1 MKRLKTDPIVL
12 LSVVVLG
19 FIGTTKLLSFLGF
32 NPLPGVESTVIE
44 LPLYFLAIAALFYI
58 PGKVPHPEQR
68 RFWQFLAAGVVG
80 MVTANTIQ
88 IPMPDEASLSSLVLE
103 DSLYILCFVM
113 LFWAVDFRPD
123 RRPGW
128 AVGDSIYRVKV
139 AGTIVSLAAVG
150 IYFVI
155 VPAAQGD
162 PAYRTFIPS
171 FTAFAIIQAV
181 LGLRLIYLGL
191 TSPLPQWR
199 TTYLMLSAAV
209 AAWFARDL
217 LELLEFN
224 GILEYPSAPIV
235 GLLLYIPYVF
245 IIVVALIR
253 NHHLVDA
260 SSSVAGQWNDVGN
273 WETPAY
279 LLTLAFGMPIM
290 HMFLRVSTE
299 YGTFGQ
305 GLRSS
310 LIMAASVGLASLAVT
325 AIVIDRRRN
334 RPDGRHITV
343 LLSDEEFSQSRKM
356 EALGRLA
363 GGVAHDLN
371 NLLMVMRGY
380 SDLLSTAI
388 GQRPP
393 EAEYVEQ
400 LNRAVGRSASLT
412 HQLLAFSRKQI
423 LAPRELDLNSIVEE
437 AREMLR
443 RIIREDIEIVTR
455 LGDTGWV
462 KADPAQ
468 ISQVV
473 FNLAINAGEAMP
485 GGGRL
490 EIGTENVE
498 LKTTPG
504 SGVEEPKEGAYVRLY
519 VKDNGRG
526 IDPKT
531 QAHLFEPFFTTKSEF
546 GGTGLGLATVYGI
559 VTQSRG
565 RIVVDSEPGKGATFS
580 VYLPRVEPRPEPA
593 TRPEVIGTRRALEL
607 QGTIL
612 LAEDDPSVRMLARD
626 HLQAQGYRVL
636 EAGDGAAAV
645 RAFESVDKPID
656 LLLTDI
662 VMPRMGG
669 VELAERI
676 AVLCPDVKVLF
687 MSGHADMGLK
697 DKALENSVVMTKPFS
712 MNELEST
719 VRRMLRAEA

>member
-1 MKRLKTDPIVL
+1 MKRLRTDPIVL
-12 LSVVVLG
+12 LSVVVVG
-19 FIGTTKLLSFLGF
+19 FIGTTKLLSLLGF
-32 NPLPGVESTVIE
+32 NPLPGVESTVFE
-44 LPLYFLAIAALFYI
+44 LPLYFLAVAALFYTPTRI
-58 PGKVPHPEQR
+58 RHPEQR

-88 IPMPDEASLSSLVLE
+88 IPMPGEASLGVLVFE
-103 DSLYILCFVM
+103 DALYLLCFVM
-113 LFWAVDFRPD
+113 LFWALDFRPD

-128 AVGDSIYRVKV
+128 AAGNSIYRIKV

-150 IYFVI
+150 AYFVFI
-155 VPAAQGD
+155 PAAQGD
-162 PAYRTFIPS
+162 PAYRTFMPS
-171 FTAFAIIQAV
+171 FAAFAIVEAV
-181 LGLRLIYLGL
+181 LGLRLLYLGL
-191 TSPLPQWR
+191 TSPLGQWR
-199 TTYLMLSAAV
+199 AIYLMLAVAV

-217 LELLEFN
+217 FELLERN
-224 GILEYPSAPIV
+224 GILEYPSVPGV
-235 GLLLYIPYVF
+235 RLLLYFPFVL
-245 IIVVALIR
+245 IIAVGLIR
-253 NHHLVDA
+253 NQNLLRA
-260 SSSVAGQWNDVGN
+260 SESPARPWNEVGN

-279 LLTLAFGMPIM
+279 LLILAFGMPIM
-290 HMFLRVSTE
+290 HMFLRVSNE
-299 YGTFGQ
+299 YGTLGQ

-325 AIVIDRRRN
+325 AILIERRKN
-334 RPDGRHITV
+334 RPDGRSITV

-380 SDLLSTAI
+380 GDLLTDAI
-388 GQRPP
+388 GQRQP
-393 EAEYVEQ
+393 EGEYVEQ
-400 LNRAVGRSASLT
+400 LKRAVGRSASLT

-423 LAPRELDLNSIVEE
+423 LAPRELDLNTIVGET
-437 AREMLR
+437 REMLR
-443 RIIREDIEIVTR
+443 RVIREDIEIVTC
-455 LGDTGWV
+455 LGDPGWI

-473 FNLAINAGEAMP
+473 FNLAINASEAMP

-498 LKTTPG
+498 LKTTPE
-504 SGVEEPKEGAYVRLY
+504 SGIEESKAGASVRLY

-531 QAHLFEPFFTTKSEF
+531 QAHLFEPFFTTKSKF

-565 RIVVDSEPGKGATFS
+565 RIVVDSEPGKGATFNI
-580 VYLPRVEPRPEPA
+580 YLPRIEPQPQPI
-593 TRPEVIGTRRALEL
+593 TRPEVIGPRRTLEF

-626 HLQAQGYRVL
+626 HLQGQGYRVL
-636 EAGDGAAAV
+636 EAEDGAAAV
-645 RAFESVDKPID
+645 RAFESVDKPVD

-662 VMPRMGG
+662 VMPKMGG

-676 AVLCPDVKVLF
+676 AVLCPEVKVLF
-687 MSGHADMGLK
+687 MSGHADTDLK
-697 DKALENSVVMTKPFS
+697 GRVFENSVVMTKPFS
-712 MNELEST
+712 MTELEST
-719 VRRMLRAEA
+719 VRRVLRTEA